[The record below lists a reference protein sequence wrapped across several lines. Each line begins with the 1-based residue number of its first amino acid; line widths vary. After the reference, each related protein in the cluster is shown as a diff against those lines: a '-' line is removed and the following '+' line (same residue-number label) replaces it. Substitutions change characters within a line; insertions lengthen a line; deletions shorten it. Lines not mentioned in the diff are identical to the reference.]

1 MAKLRSLRFTP
12 ARLPPGRTGS
22 VPPARTSSSRPAR
35 MSFSDDPLGRV
46 ALNARRQFNSAI
58 YASGASP
65 SRLICRAVAPVVVG
79 RPGKAPF
86 WTRLRYSLNA
96 LKLQDRNVAL
106 ARSESSKRSSRLL
119 KNYFRGF
126 SLEILQVAARHS
138 VPALTDLPA
147 SASWWP
153 QNNAGTDKVS
163 CQHSR
168 DCACRRNCE
177 YASRVPTA

>member
-1 MAKLRSLRFTP
+1 M
-12 ARLPPGRTGS
+12 LPKIYTGETA
-22 VPPARTSSSRPAR
+22 ARTDRERATGADLLQQAGAHEL
-35 MSFSDDPLGRV
+35 SDDPLGRV

-163 CQHSR
+163 C
-168 DCACRRNCE
+168 
-177 YASRVPTA
+177 PTFG